1 MEVIENKE
9 KYQVETDLVGLAES
23 LSSED
28 RAKEAE
34 IRPRLLKA
42 WAGFKLSRF
51 ECGKAL
57 DEYRA
62 LYKAEKRVKGELT
75 RFDQVLE
82 ALGCGRAQGY
92 RLIASYVQ
100 AMRVPDAIRLIAEV
114 RGIDL
119 GEGKN
124 AGLVRQ
130 LIQRKIGDESVEQF
144 LDRCIRAAEVARG
157 SKAPTVKKESGPIP
171 VPASKRNPADR
182 KAELIALYR
191 SHYVSE
197 AEADRVIDDI
207 IVAALEAQLSR
218 LPGAIVTVS
227 EAA

>member
-1 MEVIENKE
+1 MEVVENKG
-9 KYQVETDLVGLAES
+9 KYQVETDLVGLAKS

-42 WAGFKLSRF
+42 WSGFKLSRF

-75 RFDQVLE
+75 RFDQVLN

-100 AMRVPDAIRLIAEV
+100 AMRVPDAIRLIAEA

-130 LIQRKIGDESVEQF
+130 LIQRKIGDESEDAF
-144 LDRCIRAAEVARG
+144 LDRCIRAAKVAAG
-157 SKAPTVKKESGPIP
+157 SKAPTVIKETGPIP
-171 VPASKRNPADR
+171 VPTSKMKFADR
-182 KAELIALYR
+182 KAELIAVYR
-191 SHYVSE
+191 SRFVDE
-197 AEADRVIDDI
+197 AEADAMIDSI
-207 IVAALEAQLSR
+207 IVAALEAQLSK
-218 LPGAIVTVS
+218 LPGVPATS